1 MRISKGVRENIARH
15 VLCDHVRAALDRF
28 QSTGNED
35 RLYNTVSWEIE
46 QYIELCQVEE
56 KC

>member
-1 MRISKGVRENIARH
+1 MRISKEVREKIARH
-15 VLCDHVRAALDRF
+15 VLCDHVRGALDEF
-28 QSTGNED
+28 QRTGNED
-35 RLYNTVSWEIE
+35 ILYNTVSWEIE